1 MDGINRNVSGLHVAT
16 SFPGPSP
23 WLVDASQ
30 LFKRLGKGGG
40 GGERGEESIKSAA
53 NSKGYTSPG
62 SRITSWYLGRY
73 SSKRPRAVDK

>member
-30 LFKRLGKGGG
+30 LFKLLGKGGG
-40 GGERGEESIKSAA
+40 GGGERGGI
-53 NSKGYTSPG
+53 Y
-62 SRITSWYLGRY
+62 
-73 SSKRPRAVDK
+73 